1 MKILYLYLTRSCQY
15 LSNDVLFAWFLG
27 GLQFPIVYS
36 SGVIMM
42 SHDNFME
49 IFVTEEKAPILDRA
63 KLKLNV
69 LILRILSTVICMGA
83 EFNEPELLI

>member
-15 LSNDVLFAWFLG
+15 LSNDVLFAWYLG
-27 GLQFPIVYS
+27 GLQFPVVYS

-49 IFVTEEKAPILDRA
+49 ILSQRKKSPILDRA

-69 LILRILSTVICMGA
+69 LVSNLD
-83 EFNEPELLI
+83 N